1 MQQLGLFVGLTTL
14 DLIYQVAQFPQA
26 NEKIVALDYKST
38 AGGPATNAAVT
49 FSLLGN
55 RGKLLSLLGQHPNS
69 ALIRAELEGYDL
81 ALCDLD
87 ETFRE
92 SPPLSS
98 VIVTQETGDR
108 AVISLNAKKSQ
119 ATVDQ
124 IPQGILEDVA
134 FVLIDGHQMAVS
146 EAIAQTAKAK
156 GIPVII
162 DGGSWKP
169 NFERVLPYVDYAIC
183 SANFYSPNCHT
194 SEEVLDRLQQWG
206 IPHIAITNGA
216 DPILYVTNGQN
227 GQLTVPTVPVTD
239 TLGAGDIFHGAF
251 CHALLSHDFLAAL
264 DKAAA
269 VAAHA
274 CQSFG
279 TRDWIKT
286 WTDSV
291 N

>member
-1 MQQLGLFVGLTTL
+1 MQHLGLFVGLTTL

-26 NEKIVALDYKST
+26 NEKIVALDYKSS

-49 FSLLGN
+49 FAALGN
-55 RGKLLSLLGQHPNS
+55 RAKLVSIVGQHPNS
-69 ALIRAELEGYDL
+69 ALVGAELEEYGVE
-81 ALCDLD
+81 LCDLD
-87 ETFRE
+87 EGFQE

-98 VIVTQETGDR
+98 IIVTQETGDR

-119 ATVDQ
+119 ATV
-124 IPQGILEDVA
+124 PQLPPNILDHVA
-134 FVLIDGHQMAVS
+134 LVLIDGHQMAVS
-146 EAIAQTAKAK
+146 EAIAQDAQTR

-183 SANFYSPNCHT
+183 SANFYPPNCQT
-194 SEEVLDRLQQWG
+194 PDQVLPVLQQFQ
-206 IPHIAITNGA
+206 IPHIAITRGS
-216 DPILYVTNGQN
+216 DPIVYVTQGQK
-227 GQLTVPTVPVTD
+227 GELTVPTVPVTD

-251 CHALLSHDFLAAL
+251 CHALLQQDFLTALQQAAT
-264 DKAAA
+264 

-279 TRDWIKT
+279 TRDWIQT
-286 WTDSV
+286 WTNSS
-291 N
+291 